1 MTPRKPNVVKLDDFE
16 SDDIPAPLIEIHR
29 RLRRGGHDA
38 LLVGGCIRDHLLGLT
53 PKDFDTATDARPE
66 KVRKLLPRAFII
78 GRRFR
83 LVHAR
88 RGEATYEI
96 ATYRKEPPSIK
107 TPRRGRGIS
116 AENTYGNQRED
127 AFRRDFTINALYL
140 DLHRNEVIDYVGG
153 LSDLRDRVIRSI
165 GPPNDRFQED
175 PVRMLRAA
183 RFAAKLNFSLDAE
196 VVSAIHSNKHLL
208 DHVSRPRMRDELT
221 KLFLTGH
228 GVDSVRIMNELN
240 LLARVFP
247 QHKAAGSM
255 VQQAMIESDE
265 RYASGHKL
273 SPAYFF
279 AAMLWPFYADRLH
292 ALQTEHGSQINDG
305 ELRQQ
310 ACYDVLQLTRQY
322 VSLNREAQQFIL
334 SIFALQSRLERKQ
347 NIRRTLDHP
356 RIRAAVHL
364 LELRAKVGQVDP
376 EIAAWWKQRQPARK
390 TDRSRKR
397 KPNRDYR
404 RSRNGNRRSKVAKN
418 ELH

>member
-1 MTPRKPNVVKLDDFE
+1 MTPRKPNVVKLDDFA
-16 SDDIPAPLIEIHR
+16 SDAIPAPLVEIHR

-66 KVRKLLPRAFII
+66 SVRKLLPRAFII

-107 TPRRGRGIS
+107 SPKVGRGVS
-116 AENTYGNQRED
+116 PENTYGNQRED

-140 DLHRNEVIDYVGG
+140 DLRRKEVIDYVGG
-153 LSDLRDRVIRSI
+153 LRDLQDRVIRSI
-165 GPPNDRFQED
+165 GHPDDRFQED

-196 VVSAIHSNKHLL
+196 VVSAIHGNRHLL

-228 GVDSVRIMNELN
+228 GVESLRIMNELD
-240 LLARVFP
+240 LLASVFP
-247 QHKAAGSM
+247 QHKAARSM
-255 VQQAMIESDE
+255 IMEAMIESDE
-265 RYASGHKL
+265 RHASGHRL
-273 SPAYFF
+273 SPAYLF
-279 AAMLWPFYADRLH
+279 AAMLWHFYTDRLR
-292 ALQTEHGSQINDG
+292 ALEAEHSSQINDG

-310 ACYDVLQLTRQY
+310 ACLEVLQMTRQY

-334 SIFALQSRLERKQ
+334 SIFALQNRLERKR
-347 NIRRTLDHP
+347 NIGRTLDHP
-356 RIRAAVHL
+356 QIRAAVHL
-364 LELRAKVGQVDP
+364 LELRAKVGEVDP
-376 EIAAWWKQRQPARK
+376 KIAAWWKQRQPARK

-397 KPNRDYR
+397 KLNRDYR
-404 RSRNGNRRSKVAKN
+404 RSRKGRRPSRVAKN
-418 ELH
+418 